1 ENRSFILELVAL
13 GNGIQCLM
21 SERNRVLL
29 ENGSFTLVESENEV
43 AVPDGHEGVEPVQ
56 HPEKI
61 ERWFVKRVELEGGF
75 HSLRRGRVGAGRR
88 EVEAEIRQRA
98 RILGFELQSTT
109 YKRYRFVEA
118 VVACS
123 KLACH
128 AIHLAPLGRD
138 AQAFRALP
146 LNP

>member
-1 ENRSFILELVAL
+1 MW
-13 GNGIQCLM
+13 GGK
-21 SERNRVLL
+21 RVLL
-29 ENGSFTLVESENEV
+29 ENGSFFLVESENEV

-56 HPEKI
+56 HPEQI
-61 ERWFVKRVELEGGF
+61 ECWFVKRVELEGRF
-75 HSLRRGRVGAGRR
+75 QSLPRRRLVAGPQQ
-88 EVEAEIRQRA
+88 VEAEIRQRL
-98 RILGFELQSTT
+98 RILRFELQSTT